1 MPKIVDHDEY
11 REEMLEK
18 CFHFF
23 SRKGYSKV
31 TMREIADE
39 IGISTGTLY
48 HYFSTKENILGE
60 LIAWAGEKN
69 VNDYISRIKPADS
82 IRQRFKLI
90 VDFWKENGNF
100 YQNIMLLT
108 IDMQRN
114 ASDEQYDK
122 VYAFFSDRYSDAMS
136 EQLNISR
143 KFAMF
148 IFIHF
153 LGITFHSLA
162 TSGKEEYER
171 QIDVFSTMIEPL
183 IVNASEDIEQSVEK
197 IQKIIT
203 TMLMKNSSP
212 GGEAVFEKEKS
223 AMNKGAHSR

>member
-1 MPKIVDHDEY
+1 MPKIVNHDEY

-23 SRKGYSKV
+23 SRKGFSKV

-48 HYFSTKENILGE
+48 HYFSTKENVLGE

-69 VNDYISRIKPADS
+69 VGDYISRISPDDS
-82 IRQRFKLI
+82 IRQRFQMI
-90 VDFWKENGNF
+90 VDFWKENGDF

-114 ASDEQYDK
+114 SSDEQYRK
-122 VYAFFSDRYSDAMS
+122 VYAFFSDHYSEAMS

-143 KFAMF
+143 QFAMF

-153 LGITFHSLA
+153 LGIVFHSLA
-162 TSGKEEYER
+162 TSGNKEYER
-171 QIDVFSTMIEPL
+171 QIDLFSTMIEPF
-183 IVNASEDIEQSVEK
+183 IVDASEVMEKSIEK
-197 IQKIIT
+197 I
-203 TMLMKNSSP
+203 N
-212 GGEAVFEKEKS
+212 
-223 AMNKGAHSR
+223 MNKEDHS

>member
-23 SRKGYSKV
+23 SRKGYSKA

-60 LIAWAGEKN
+60 LISWAGEKN
-69 VNDYISRIKPADS
+69 ISDYISRVKPADS

-114 ASDEQYDK
+114 SSSEQYKK
-122 VYAFFSDRYSDAMS
+122 VYAFFSDRYCDAMS

-143 KFAMF
+143 QFAMF

-162 TSGKEEYER
+162 TSGNTEYER
-171 QIDVFSTMIEPL
+171 QIDLFSNMIKPL
-183 IVNASEDIEQSVEK
+183 VVDAAEDNAHPVK
-197 IQKIIT
+197 KRRKVLKPV
-203 TMLMKNSSP
+203 LMKNSTR
-212 GGEAVFEKEKS
+212 GGEPVFTK
-223 AMNKGAHSR
+223 

>member
-1 MPKIVDHDEY
+1 MPKIVNHDEY

-23 SRKGYSKV
+23 SRKGFSKV
-31 TMREIADE
+31 TMREIAEE

-69 VNDYISRIKPADS
+69 VGAYISRITPADS

-90 VDFWKENGNF
+90 VDFWKENGDF

-114 ASDEQYDK
+114 SSDEQYQK
-122 VYAFFSDRYSDAMS
+122 TYAFFSDRYSASMS

-143 KFAMF
+143 QFAMF
-148 IFIHF
+148 IFVHF
-153 LGITFHSLA
+153 LGIVFHSLA
-162 TSGKEEYER
+162 TSGNKEYER
-171 QIDVFSTMIEPL
+171 QIDLFSTMIEPL
-183 IVNASEDIEQSVEK
+183 IVDASEILEKSKEK
-197 IQKIIT
+197 ISMI
-203 TMLMKNSSP
+203 
-212 GGEAVFEKEKS
+212 KEVYS
-223 AMNKGAHSR
+223 

>member
-23 SRKGYSKV
+23 SRKGFSKV

-48 HYFSTKENILGE
+48 HYFSAKENILGE

-69 VNDYISRIKPADS
+69 VNNYISRVKPADS

-114 ASDEQYDK
+114 LSSEQYEK
-122 VYAFFSDRYSDAMS
+122 VYAFFSDRYCDAMS

-143 KFAMF
+143 QFAMF

-171 QIDVFSTMIEPL
+171 QIDLFSTMIKPL
-183 IVNASEDIEQSVEK
+183 IVDAAEDTAQIVK
-197 IQKIIT
+197 KGKKVIKPV
-203 TMLMKNSSP
+203 LMKNSAP
-212 GGEAVFEKEKS
+212 VGEPVFTK
-223 AMNKGAHSR
+223 

>member
-1 MPKIVDHDEY
+1 MPKIVNHDEY

-23 SRKGYSKV
+23 SRNGFSKV

-69 VNDYISRIKPADS
+69 VGDYISRISPGDS
-82 IRQRFKLI
+82 IQQRFKLI
-90 VDFWKENGNF
+90 VDFWKENGDF

-114 ASDEQYDK
+114 SSNDQYQK
-122 VYAFFSDRYSDAMS
+122 VYAFFSDRYSKSMS
-136 EQLNISR
+136 EQLKISR
-143 KFAMF
+143 QFAMF

-153 LGITFHSLA
+153 LGIVFHSLA
-162 TSGKEEYER
+162 TSGNKEYKR
-171 QIDVFSTMIEPL
+171 QIDLFSTMIEPL
-183 IVNASEDIEQSVEK
+183 IVDASENMEKSKEK
-197 IQKIIT
+197 ISMI
-203 TMLMKNSSP
+203 
-212 GGEAVFEKEKS
+212 KEVYS
-223 AMNKGAHSR
+223 

>member
-1 MPKIVDHDEY
+1 VDHDEY

-69 VNDYISRIKPADS
+69 VNDYISRVKPADS

-114 ASDEQYDK
+114 ASDEQYGK
-122 VYAFFSDRYSDAMS
+122 VYAFFSDRYSVAMS

-143 KFAMF
+143 EFAMF

-162 TSGKEEYER
+162 TPGKEEYER

-183 IVNASEDIEQSVEK
+183 IVTASENIGQSVEK
-197 IQKIIT
+197 IQKIIA
-203 TMLMKNSSP
+203 TMLMKNSSS
-212 GGEAVFEKEKS
+212 GGEAVFKKEKS
-223 AMNKGAHSR
+223 AMNKGGRSR

>member
-1 MPKIVDHDEY
+1 MPKIVDHDVY

-69 VNDYISRIKPADS
+69 VSDYISRITPADS

-114 ASDEQYDK
+114 SSSEQYQK
-122 VYAFFSDRYSDAMS
+122 VYAFFSDRYCDAIS
-136 EQLNISR
+136 EQLNISHQ
-143 KFAMF
+143 FAMF

-171 QIDVFSTMIEPL
+171 QIDLFSTMIKPL
-183 IVNASEDIEQSVEK
+183 IVDAVEDMVHTVNKGRKVIK
-197 IQKIIT
+197 PGLI
-203 TMLMKNSSP
+203 KNSAT
-212 GGEAVFEKEKS
+212 GGEPVFTK
-223 AMNKGAHSR
+223 